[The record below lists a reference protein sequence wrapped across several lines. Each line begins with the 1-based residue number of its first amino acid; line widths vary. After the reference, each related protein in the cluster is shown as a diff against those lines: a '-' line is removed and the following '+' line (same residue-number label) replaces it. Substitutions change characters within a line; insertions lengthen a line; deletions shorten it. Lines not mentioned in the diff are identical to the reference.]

1 MRVLL
6 VAVAALLGAAAPAGA
21 ATLTVSGG
29 TLDYSAADGRRNV
42 VAFEETS
49 ANTVRVVRDLRP
61 GGDEDAIT
69 SVAGC
74 TPITPNVSYS
84 CGSVSRVVA
93 NGGDGDDRLDA
104 GSLLDGGQLTAISA
118 TLRGGPGNDTL
129 AAGDSTDVLEGG
141 DGDDTLTGGDQD
153 SALRGD
159 AGSDVMYGGGGNEII
174 EGGDGNDT
182 LQGNGGRDI
191 LRGGAG
197 VDGVLYADAAG
208 AVVTVTLDG
217 AADDGS
223 PGEGDNAD
231 VDIENVRASSARP
244 DGTPGAVVVTG
255 NDASNALEV
264 TEGAAT
270 IVGAGGPDVLT
281 GGAHNDLIDARDG
294 VADHIACR
302 DGADIVLA
310 DAADDVAPDCED
322 VRRVAAPAPPAPAP
336 TPTPKRKP
344 AVRSFTPH
352 FITRAALVAGSE
364 LGRFEEIDRISG
376 LKARSKVTLR
386 CVKACSRKVRVSKT
400 ADRKGRAR
408 LAVRGGLIA
417 RKATR
422 IELRVSRSG
431 ERTRWVRYRF
441 VRVVDRQRGLIL
453 KVRRAGAGVAA
464 R

>member
-6 VAVAALLGAAAPAGA
+6 VAVAALLGAAAPASA

-42 VAFEETS
+42 VAFEETG

-69 SVAGC
+69 SVAGLHRDHPEC
-74 TPITPNVSYS
+74 LLLLCAVSAASSPTAATGTIASTPARCSTAASSRRSPPPCAVARGTTRSPRATAPTCSKAATATTPSPAAT
-84 CGSVSRVVA
+84 R
-93 NGGDGDDRLDA
+93 
-104 GSLLDGGQLTAISA
+104 TARCAAMPA
-118 TLRGGPGNDTL
+118 TTSST
-129 AAGDSTDVLEGG
+129 AA
-141 DGDDTLTGGDQD
+141 
-153 SALRGD
+153 R
-159 AGSDVMYGGGGNEII
+159 GNEII

-182 LQGNGGRDI
+182 LQGNGGRDV

-231 VDIENVRASSARP
+231 VDVENVRASSARP

-294 VADHIACR
+294 VVDRIACR

-322 VRRVAAPAPPAPAP
+322 VRREAAPAPPAPAP

-386 CVKACSRKVRVSKT
+386 CVKACSRKVRVEQDRGPQGAGAAGRPRR
-400 ADRKGRAR
+400 ADR
-408 LAVRGGLIA
+408 
-417 RKATR
+417 
-422 IELRVSRSG
+422 
-431 ERTRWVRYRF
+431 
-441 VRVVDRQRGLIL
+441 
-453 KVRRAGAGVAA
+453 AA
-464 R
+464 RPRGSSCG